1 MSVICERLLY
11 DDLSAICPGPGASSY
26 PCSDS
31 YHGPSANSEIE
42 VKNVVNLIRS
52 HSNFKAFISVHSYS
66 QLLMYPYGYV
76 CSSANHQAEL
86 VRKQKTEQ
94 ARNVCHCLNNVFKSN
109 LIRARGKSSV
119 NYAYC
124 QKDKGF
130 WSDNLIWGLPVG
142 CFLTV
147 DIIQLGIA
155 IFHLIKVL

>member
-1 MSVICERLLY
+1 MSVICERLLC

-42 VKNVVNLIRS
+42 VKNVVNLIQS
-52 HSNFKAFISVHSYS
+52 HGNFKAFISVHSYS

-94 ARNVCHCLNNVFKSN
+94 AQNVCHCLNNVFKSN
-109 LIRARGKSSV
+109 LIRARGK
-119 NYAYC
+119 
-124 QKDKGF
+124 
-130 WSDNLIWGLPVG
+130 
-142 CFLTV
+142 
-147 DIIQLGIA
+147 
-155 IFHLIKVL
+155 